1 MKEDIFAGLDVGSS
15 ETRLVIAQKN
25 AREEGGNVQ
34 IIGATSMPT
43 EGISKGVVKSIDD
56 VTSTISALLEKG
68 ERLTGF
74 PIDSVWVSI
83 NDPYIK
89 CEISKGVVAVSKSS
103 GEISQDDVDRAIE
116 AAGTL
121 SVPVNYEILHV
132 IPINFTVDN
141 QKDIKDPIGMNG
153 VRLEVEVLI
162 VQGAS
167 SQIKNLTKAIYRT
180 DVDIENLVLSPLA
193 VSQVIASKKQKEL
206 GVAVVDIGASTT
218 SLAVFEEDKLIHTS
232 VLPVGS
238 EHITADLAIGLRC
251 PINLAERIKLEHG
264 HAGSDDFNSKEK
276 IDITDLVKEE
286 EVNDDINEISK
297 KYIAEIIEARV
308 EEIFGMIDE
317 DLKKIERSGMLPA
330 GVLLAGGGSKLP
342 GLIDVAKNSL
352 RLPVATG
359 EAKNIDV
366 IIDKVNDP
374 RFLTAVGLILW
385 GRSESVDSEKSLV
398 FKSKETVGKTG
409 KKIKDFFGKLMP

>member
-1 MKEDIFAGLDVGSS
+1 MKEDILAALDVGSS
-15 ETRLVIAQKN
+15 ESRLVIAQKSSQDD
-25 AREEGGNVQ
+25 GGKIK
-34 IIGATSMPT
+34 IIGATSLPT

-89 CEISKGVVAVSKSS
+89 CEISKGVIAVSKSN
-103 GEISQDDVDRAIE
+103 GEISQDDVDRAID

-132 IPINFTVDN
+132 IPINYTVDN

-180 DVDIENLVLSPLA
+180 DVDIDNLVLSPLA
-193 VSQVIASKKQKEL
+193 VAEVIASRKQKEL
-206 GVAVVDIGASTT
+206 GMAVVDIGASTT
-218 SLAVFEEDKLIHTS
+218 SMAVFEEEKLIHTAI
-232 VLPVGS
+232 LPVGS
-238 EHITADLAIGLRC
+238 EHITADMAIGLRC
-251 PINLAERIKLEHG
+251 PINLAERIKIEHG
-264 HAGSDDFNSKEK
+264 NSDSSLFSSKDK
-276 IDITDLVKEE
+276 VDITDLVKEE
-286 EVNDDINEISK
+286 EVNDDIREVSR

-308 EEIFGMIDE
+308 EEIFDMVDQE
-317 DLKKIERSGMLPA
+317 LKKIDRSGMLPA
-330 GVLLAGGGSKLP
+330 GVILSGGGAKLP
-342 GLIDVAKNSL
+342 GITEVAKNKL
-352 RLPVATG
+352 RLPVAVG
-359 EAKNIDV
+359 EIRNMDV
-366 IIDKVNDP
+366 IIDKISDP
-374 RFLTAVGLILW
+374 RYFNAVGLILW
-385 GRSESVDSEKSLV
+385 AESESEGEKRSFV
-398 FKSKETVGKTG
+398 NKGKETMGKT
-409 KKIKDFFGKLMP
+409 IKRFKDLFSRLMP